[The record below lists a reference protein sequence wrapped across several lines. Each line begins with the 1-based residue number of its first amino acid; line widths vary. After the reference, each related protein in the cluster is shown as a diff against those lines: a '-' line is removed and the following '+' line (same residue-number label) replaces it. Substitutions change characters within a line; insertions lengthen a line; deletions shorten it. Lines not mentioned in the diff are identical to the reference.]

1 MFKWLKIFLQE
12 FLKGELQRGQKLNI
26 STSCN
31 SSNPAKFLF
40 KDEYVD
46 VRGLEEEIV

>member
-12 FLKGELQRGQKLNI
+12 FLKGELERGQKLTI
-26 STSCN
+26 STSSN
-31 SSNPAKFLF
+31 SSNPARFLF

-46 VRGLEEEIV
+46 AGDLKEEIV